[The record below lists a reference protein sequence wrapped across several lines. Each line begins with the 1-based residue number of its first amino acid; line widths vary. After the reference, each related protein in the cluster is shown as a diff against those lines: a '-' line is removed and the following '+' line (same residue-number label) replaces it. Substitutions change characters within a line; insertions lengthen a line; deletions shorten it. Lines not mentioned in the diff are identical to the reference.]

1 MATKLMAMIK
11 DDDDDDGG
19 DDDGDRCLIGGTGG
33 YADNDVGAAAAT
45 GDGDVMMR
53 MLPSLLA
60 VEAMRQEQVSS
71 NSLFQLFQAWSK
83 TQGGSRGGDST
94 SGSKVPGLC
103 RSGRDFEQGGAVG
116 RCLLIIIMII
126 IIIIIVIIIIN
137 IIIIIRRGTGALLAY
152 YYYDYDYYYCYY
164 NY

>member
-1 MATKLMAMIK
+1 MATKLMVMIE
-11 DDDDDDGG
+11 
-19 DDDGDRCLIGGTGG
+19 DDDGDKSLIGGTGG

-94 SGSKVPGLC
+94 SG
-103 RSGRDFEQGGAVG
+103 
-116 RCLLIIIMII
+116 
-126 IIIIIVIIIIN
+126 
-137 IIIIIRRGTGALLAY
+137 
-152 YYYDYDYYYCYY
+152 
-164 NY
+164 